1 MTISRHPDPANL
13 MAFVAGTLPEP
24 LAAVVAAHVSICPH
38 CRSEMRDLELM
49 GAALLATAPSLADV
63 DERPRVPAYP
73 VDSSRAGARPGE
85 VMTLQRADWRDR
97 LPQPIAVRYGLT
109 FDTIPWRRL
118 APGIWHHRLPLAGE
132 GQGDLRLLRI
142 AAGRRLPE
150 HGHGG
155 SEMTL
160 VLEGTFH
167 DATGVYRLGDVQDVD
182 EDVEHEPTAGDGPD
196 CICLAA
202 SERPAKFK
210 GVLGRLL
217 QPLIGM

>member
-13 MAFVAGTLPEP
+13 MAFAAGTLPEP

-38 CRSEMRDLELM
+38 CRSEIGDLELM
-49 GAALLATAPSLADV
+49 GAALMATAPGLADAG
-63 DERPRVPAYP
+63 ERPRIPAHP
-73 VDSSRAGARPGE
+73 GDLQTEGPRPPA
-85 VMTLQRADWRDR
+85 VTADRTEWLDR
-97 LPQPIAVRYGLT
+97 LPRPIAVRYRLT
-109 FDTIPWRRL
+109 FETIPWRRL
-118 APGIWHHRLPLAGE
+118 APGMWHHRLPLAGK
-132 GQGDLRLLRI
+132 GLGDLRLLRI

-160 VLEGTFH
+160 VLAGAFH
-167 DATGVYRLGDVQDVD
+167 DATGMYGVGDVQDVD
-182 EDVEHEPTAGDGPD
+182 EEIEHQPIAGDGPD

-202 SERPAKFK
+202 SERPARFK
-210 GVLGRLL
+210 GVLGRML

>member
-38 CRSEMRDLELM
+38 CRSEIRDLELM
-49 GAALLATAPSLADV
+49 GAALIANSPALAEASEVPRTPVFAGDLRHDDV
-63 DERPRVPAYP
+63 RAATPTHERLV
-73 VDSSRAGARPGE
+73 
-85 VMTLQRADWRDR
+85 WRDR

-109 FDTIPWRRL
+109 FETIPWRRL
-118 APGIWHHRLPLAGE
+118 APGVWHHRLPLAGKGE
-132 GQGDLRLLRI
+132 GDLRMLRI

-160 VLEGTFH
+160 VLEGAFH
-167 DATGVYRLGDVQDVD
+167 DVTGIYRAGDIQDVD
-182 EDVEHEPTAGDGPD
+182 EEIEHQPIANDGPD
-196 CICLAA
+196 CICIAA
-202 SERPAKFK
+202 SEQPARFK
-210 GVLGRLL
+210 GVLGRML